1 MSNLALV
8 TQDLPD
14 FLQNAGV
21 SDLAKQLAG
30 RSGVKRIVPKNG
42 IFRKV
47 VGNEDMGK
55 TSGPLKVVIINA
67 SKSVGRIFYAKTWTP
82 DAEPTAPDCFSND
95 GRSPDKGA
103 AAPVADSCDSCPNNI
118 KGSGMGISKACRY
131 SRRLAVM
138 LLDDFGTALE
148 GTVYQM
154 NLASKSLFAEN
165 VGTKFAFENYT
176 KYLANNG
183 KSVDWFVTEI
193 SFNEDNDN
201 QSVLFEP
208 VGHINKAMYD
218 VTLPASQREE
228 VKKMV
233 IMTPYQADM
242 SGRALPA
249 PKAKDVEEDFEQV
262 AKPARAQYQDVEV
275 IEEPKKRESKKAEP
289 APVVKKSLDSVVKA
303 WSDED

>member
-8 TQDLPD
+8 SQDLPE

-21 SDLAKQLAG
+21 SDLTKQLAG
-30 RSGVKRIVPKNG
+30 RTGVKRIVPKNG

-47 VGNEDMGK
+47 VGGEEMGK
-55 TSGPLKVVIINA
+55 TSGPLKVVIVNA
-67 SKSVGRIFYAKTWTP
+67 SPYVGRIFYAKTWTP
-82 DAEPTAPDCFSND
+82 EGEPSAPDCFSND
-95 GRSPDKGA
+95 GRSPDKG
-103 AAPVADSCDSCPNNI
+103 VANPPANSCDSCPNNI
-118 KGSGMGISKACRY
+118 KGSGMGNSKACRY
-131 SRRLAVM
+131 SRRLAMM

-154 NLASKSLFAEN
+154 NLASKSLFGE
-165 VGTKFAFENYT
+165 TKGDKFEFENYT

-193 SFNEDNDN
+193 SFNQDNDN

-208 VGHINKAMYD
+208 VGHISKAIYD
-218 VTLPASQREE
+218 VTLPASQRDD

-233 IMTPYQADM
+233 VMTPYQADA

-249 PKAKDVEEDFEQV
+249 PEESNEAFEQV
-262 AKPARAQYQDVEV
+262 AEVEAAV
-275 IEEPKKRESKKAEP
+275 EEPKKRESKKAE
-289 APVVKKSLDSVVKA
+289 APPVAKKSLDSVVKA